1 MSKVSWEN
9 LHSVFLLYFFD
20 MEVWHHIWYIRT
32 KPNNMKKQLL
42 LLGAA
47 CALVFSANAQ
57 NADADARIAK
67 SDEPLKI
74 KRVSSSQFKQSFA
87 SVQSGHCTPAPM
99 CPQDVVY
106 SGGTVRGYY
115 FIAPTSFVICGLL
128 VPTDASTGPQSIE
141 VLRFHGTPPP
151 AYPSVTNNFTSLIYV
166 PSDTGTVTPV
176 SCNLLINAGDTIGI
190 YGARSTSTYCS
201 YGLPSCTTTIMGY
214 TVALNRTGMQYSL
227 YDQQMHDVWSET
239 GNDISRVIMYVDSV
253 TTGVHVNDVN
263 ASLSVYPNPS
273 KGIFTIEAKN
283 KANGAMQ
290 AEVFNHLGERVYSAM
305 LNESGRI
312 DLSDKPEGVYF
323 VQVKSAAGVLTKK
336 IIVSR

>member
-1 MSKVSWEN
+1 
-9 LHSVFLLYFFD
+9 
-20 MEVWHHIWYIRT
+20 
-32 KPNNMKKQLL
+32 
-42 LLGAA
+42 
-47 CALVFSANAQ
+47 
-57 NADADARIAK
+57 
-67 SDEPLKI
+67 
-74 KRVSSSQFKQSFA
+74 
-87 SVQSGHCTPAPM
+87 
-99 CPQDVVY
+99 
-106 SGGTVRGYY
+106 
-115 FIAPTSFVICGLL
+115 
-128 VPTDASTGPQSIE
+128 
-141 VLRFHGTPPP
+141 
-151 AYPSVTNNFTSLIYV
+151 
-166 PSDTGTVTPV
+166 
-176 SCNLLINAGDTIGI
+176 
-190 YGARSTSTYCS
+190 
-201 YGLPSCTTTIMGY
+201 MGY